1 MKLFT
6 LIGPFDLMGLYLL
19 MEKITALQQM
29 IDKKNNS
36 CLFTQFCSVLNRI
49 NFVHGAFE
57 DLLSETKFVKLR
69 QTIHIC

>member
-1 MKLFT
+1 
-6 LIGPFDLMGLYLL
+6 MGLYLL

-36 CLFTQFCSVLNRI
+36 CLFTRFCSVLNRI

-57 DLLSETKFVKLR
+57 DFLSETKFVKLR
-69 QTIHIC
+69 QTIYIC